1 MYELTLPALLNVRNL
16 DLTNAFCNALF
27 LKLYPLVANMVCTS
41 ENPFSVLK
49 KPSFHKS
56 STAAGALVTGMG
68 KVKEAKA

>member
-1 MYELTLPALLNVRNL
+1 
-16 DLTNAFCNALF
+16 
-27 LKLYPLVANMVCTS
+27 
-41 ENPFSVLK
+41 LK